1 MNILKNNTCYYIEVN
16 NNIIAYINF
25 CYIDKNII
33 EVSKTFVDKA
43 YEGRGIG
50 KMLTEE
56 LIKDAQK
63 NNLKIKPTC
72 SYTKNYLLKHPEL
85 SSLIY

>member
-1 MNILKNNTCYYIEVN
+1 MNILKKNTCYYIEVN

-33 EVSKTFVDKA
+33 EVSETFVDKA

-72 SYTKNYLLKHPEL
+72 SYAKNYLLKHPEL

>member
-1 MNILKNNTCYYIEVN
+1 MNILKKDTCYYIEVN

-63 NNLKIKPTC
+63 I
-72 SYTKNYLLKHPEL
+72 
-85 SSLIY
+85 I